1 MANEKIL
8 FVDDED
14 SILTV
19 FGEYFQEKGYQVFT
33 ARNGI
38 EAVKILEKEII
49 DCCFTDINMP
59 EMDGIELAEYIWKS
73 DNTIPVVIMTGYPS
87 LENTISTIKNGVVDF
102 LIKPVNLS
110 QMELCIKRVFRER
123 RLFVDNIFLHK
134 EAEKKA
140 QLEKINEELLD
151 KVEELHIFNKIMSDF
166 ASVSTSHGVFKQVVD
181 MTIGIVHA
189 EESKFYVINKEEQ
202 SPVEVVAAFE
212 STASGVETKANSH
225 AAFQKLIMRIVSDKL
240 PLLVPENKGAYA
252 LPVEVR
258 SFIGVPLTI
267 RGKVFGVLTASIK
280 NSDIRFTG
288 KDLYYLSFMTHNAAY
303 AIENLALYE
312 NIYANLFST
321 LYAFVKAVEAKD
333 PYTQQH
339 SNRVTVIAIA
349 LAKEMGCTA
358 EELEI
363 LNFAGRLHD
372 IGKLGISDA
381 ILLKQGKLTDEEFMI
396 IKEHPVVGS
405 DIVGQLG
412 LWEREQQI
420 IKCHHERFDGKGYPD
435 GLTGDEIPLLA
446 RILFVADAFD
456 AMDSDRAYRKRM
468 ERDMI
473 LKIIKD
479 EAGAQFDPDVVSAF
493 QKIYKEG
500 KI

>member
-1 MANEKIL
+1 MGNEKIL

-19 FGEYFQEKGYQVFT
+19 VDEYFQEKGYQVFT
-33 ARNGI
+33 AKNGI

-59 EMDGIELAEYIWKS
+59 EMNGVELAEHIRKS

-87 LENTISTIKNGVVDF
+87 LENAISTIKNGVVDF
-102 LIKPVNLS
+102 LIKPVNLN
-110 QMELCIKRVFRER
+110 QMELCIRRVFRER
-123 RLFVDNIFLHK
+123 RLFVDNIFLHQ

-140 QLEKINEELLD
+140 RLLKINEELLD
-151 KVEELHIFNKIMSDF
+151 KVEELHIFNRIMSDF

-181 MTIGIVHA
+181 MTIGIIHA

-212 STASGVETKANSH
+212 STASGVETKTNSH
-225 AAFQKLIMRIVSDKL
+225 AAFQKLIMKIVADKL
-240 PLLVPENKGAYA
+240 PLLVPENEGAYA
-252 LPVEVR
+252 LPVEIR

-280 NSDIRFTG
+280 NSNICFNE

-381 ILLKQGKLTDEEFMI
+381 VLLKPGKLTDEEFTI

-412 LWEREQQI
+412 LWEKEQQI

-468 ERDMI
+468 ERDRI